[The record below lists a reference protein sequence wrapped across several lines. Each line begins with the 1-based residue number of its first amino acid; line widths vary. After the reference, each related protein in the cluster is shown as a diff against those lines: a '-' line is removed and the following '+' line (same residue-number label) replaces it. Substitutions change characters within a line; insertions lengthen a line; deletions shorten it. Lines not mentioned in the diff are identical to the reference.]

1 MVKLML
7 LRVVTL
13 RYARGSFTKTTIY
26 FNKKRSR
33 YKDHGMT
40 SRYAQYCPVAR
51 VLELVGER
59 WTLLVVRELLL
70 GPRRFTDLLSGLPG
84 ISTNLLTGRL
94 KELEQTG
101 LVAKRTLPPPAAS
114 TVYELTDAA
123 ASLAPVLA
131 SMAEWGRDLL
141 GRPRPDDDVRSTWL
155 VLGLAVTAKAPG
167 LADDA
172 TYELQIDDRDEGE
185 TFHIRSHG
193 GHLQPAHGPA
203 TSPDA
208 VIRMDSRTLVGLA
221 SGDLDVQGSRDA
233 KLITIGGD
241 VDGAQR
247 LIEALVG

>member
-1 MVKLML
+1 MS
-7 LRVVTL
+7 R
-13 RYARGSFTKTTIY
+13 
-26 FNKKRSR
+26 RS
-33 YKDHGMT
+33 
-40 SRYAQYCPVAR
+40 SR
-51 VLELVGER
+51 
-59 WTLLVVRELLL
+59 TL
-70 GPRRFTDLLSGLPG
+70 GPRRFTDLRSGLPG

-94 KELEQTG
+94 KELEQAG

-123 ASLAPVLA
+123 AGLAPDLA

-141 GRPRPDDDVRSTWL
+141 GRPRPDDEVRSTWL
-155 VLGLAVTAKAPG
+155 VLGLAVTTKAPG

-172 TYELQIDDRDEGE
+172 TYELRIDDRDEDE
-185 TFHIRSHG
+185 TFHIRNHG

-208 VIRMDSRTLVGLA
+208 VIRMDSRTLIRLA
-221 SGDLDVQGSRDA
+221 SGDLDVPGSRDA
-233 KLITIGGD
+233 KLITIDGD